1 MNSAQWLV
9 VALLGHVLLTAM
21 VGLLT
26 LRARIASVKSG
37 KVRLQV
43 VAINNAGWPEVARK
57 LGNNFD
63 NQFQVPMLV
72 YAVSALYLATGL
84 ADGNAVGLAFA
95 FLLARVLHTMEH
107 TRRNSVLPRLTF
119 FLASYTFAISLWVW
133 FAIRYLMIG

>member
-1 MNSAQWLV
+1 MNAAQWLV
-9 VALLGHVLLTAM
+9 VALLCHVLLTAV

-43 VAINNAGWPEVARK
+43 AAINSAAWPEDARK

-72 YAVSALYLATGL
+72 YAVSAMFIATGL
-84 ADGNAVGLAFA
+84 ADTNAAGLAFA
-95 FLLARVLHTMEH
+95 FLAARLLHALEH
-107 TRRNSVLPRLTF
+107 TRRNSVLPRLVF
-119 FLASYTFAISLWVW
+119 FLASYAFAIALWVW
-133 FAIRYLMIG
+133 FAIRFLING